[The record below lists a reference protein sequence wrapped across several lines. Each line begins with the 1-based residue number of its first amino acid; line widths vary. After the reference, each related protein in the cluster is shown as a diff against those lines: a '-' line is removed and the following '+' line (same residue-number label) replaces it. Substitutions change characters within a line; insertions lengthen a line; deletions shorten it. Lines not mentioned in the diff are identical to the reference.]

1 MHDVLCVSL
10 VLTSCFTI
18 CMFVAC
24 WLIKPIHSLHVQTF
38 YSFLFKVVRTTTN
51 STCLYTHKHTLDNV
65 NVWTVRIVSQE
76 SFCVSPE
83 RFLDLAFY
91 NGWWC
96 VLWNS
101 PMQAQAVC
109 ISCGISVVIRGHSSL
124 PCFTAHT
131 SHRPNGFDYIG
142 TLLYLEVRCG
152 PLSVCGGEG
161 REPWC
166 CILCQSWCI
175 ISSIFLCTLYNK
187 MYMFMQTRPP
197 DACSAFLNLAS
208 NSALVIQTHLSF
220 TGKCCFHRQI
230 KFTNSLN

>member
-1 MHDVLCVSL
+1 MYVRCM
-10 VLTSCFTI
+10 LTYKT
-18 CMFVAC
+18 
-24 WLIKPIHSLHVQTF
+24 HSTLHVHTF
-38 YSFLFKVVRTTTN
+38 YSFLFKVVRITTN
-51 STCLYTHKHTLDNV
+51 PTCLYTHKHTLDTV
-65 NVWTVRIVSQE
+65 SVRTVRIVSVCLQND
-76 SFCVSPE
+76 
-83 RFLDLAFY
+83 FLILPSTMDDDVFFGTLL
-91 NGWWC
+91 C
-96 VLWNS
+96 KHRL
-101 PMQAQAVC
+101 C

-152 PLSVCGGEG
+152 PLSMCGGEG

-220 TGKCCFHRQI
+220 TGKCCFHRQRENLQMVWI
-230 KFTNSLN
+230 RTILYHEQCWLIVYQ